1 MQAAFPHTFIFYLKA
16 NGKREDPFFSLQPRR
31 PATQKQEPCLLSF
44 SCLLTAPA
52 PTCILIELTTEL
64 EESKKLSKKTKS
76 FLEPYFPQFLRFLNR
91 SVLGGPTLLLLPKAL
106 RLDFPLQHSIFLW
119 VYFVSRKR
127 AELLLSLYTHRKRK
141 YQEDAMLT
149 LLLLLA
155 TPRGAFAL
163 YPPSVHHASCTNA
176 SSLLLILDTF
186 SVPRIS
192 VDVILFCLSNH
203 IKT

>member
-1 MQAAFPHTFIFYLKA
+1 MFTHRACSYMHTNWADNRAWRIKET
-16 NGKREDPFFSLQPRR
+16 K
-31 PATQKQEPCLLSF
+31 QKN
-44 SCLLTAPA
+44 
-52 PTCILIELTTEL
+52 
-64 EESKKLSKKTKS
+64 KK
-76 FLEPYFPQFLRFLNR
+76 FLEPYFPQFLRFSNR

-149 LLLLLA
+149 LLLA

>member
-1 MQAAFPHTFIFYLKA
+1 MFTHRACSYMHTNWADNRAWRIKETKQKKQNIF
-16 NGKREDPFFSLQPRR
+16 G
-31 PATQKQEPCLLSF
+31 T
-44 SCLLTAPA
+44 
-52 PTCILIELTTEL
+52 I
-64 EESKKLSKKTKS
+64 
-76 FLEPYFPQFLRFLNR
+76 LRFSNCF
-91 SVLGGPTLLLLPKAL
+91 VFGGPTLLLLPKAL